1 MQEIETKALEG
12 VAERNK
18 VQRLHDDLIKRTD
31 IINKTKSRVDFLKNR
46 MTDIFM
52 KMPLPESSKK
62 DLIAYMNG
70 AEKTVMT
77 DSVLKTTRPNTQK
90 IAELH
95 DDLEF

>member
-1 MQEIETKALEG
+1 M
-12 VAERNK
+12 
-18 VQRLHDDLIKRTD
+18 IKRAD
-31 IINKTKSRVDFLKNR
+31 IINKTKTRVDFLKKR

-62 DLIAYMNG
+62 DLISYMNG

-77 DSVLKTTRPNTQK
+77 DSTLKTAKPNARK

>member
-1 MQEIETKALEG
+1 
-12 VAERNK
+12 
-18 VQRLHDDLIKRTD
+18 
-31 IINKTKSRVDFLKNR
+31 

-62 DLIAYMNG
+62 DLISYMNG

-77 DSVLKTTRPNTQK
+77 DSTLKTAKPNARK